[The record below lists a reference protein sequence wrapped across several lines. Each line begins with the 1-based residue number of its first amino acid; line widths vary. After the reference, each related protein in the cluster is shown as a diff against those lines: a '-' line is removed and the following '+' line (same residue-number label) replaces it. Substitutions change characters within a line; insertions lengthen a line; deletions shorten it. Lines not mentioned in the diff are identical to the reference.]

1 VTPRIPPVPFGEWP
15 VEITDV
21 VQGIDGSTTRHDES
35 SQRGKAALGTLAH
48 HPALAKRWLEY
59 TTQILRSSSLTDRH
73 REILVLR
80 TVSLRKSKVQWEEHQ
95 AVAARCGLDADAVAW
110 IVSGPNAPGW
120 DPLEKALVSSVDELL
135 GEGCISEA
143 TWSVL
148 TGHFGVQ
155 QLLDLIFT
163 VGAFETNCWMARSFD
178 LDVEPLPD
186 RQYP

>member
-1 VTPRIPPVPFGEWP
+1 VTPRIPPVPFGQWP
-15 VEITDV
+15 VEMTDV
-21 VQGIDGSTTRHDES
+21 VQGIDGSTSRHDES

-95 AVAARCGLDADAVAW
+95 AVAARCGLDADAVAQ

-120 DPLEKALVSSVDELL
+120 EPLEKALVGSVDELL
-135 GEGCISEA
+135 DEGCISEA

-148 TGHFGVQ
+148 TGHFGAQ

-186 RQYP
+186 RQNT